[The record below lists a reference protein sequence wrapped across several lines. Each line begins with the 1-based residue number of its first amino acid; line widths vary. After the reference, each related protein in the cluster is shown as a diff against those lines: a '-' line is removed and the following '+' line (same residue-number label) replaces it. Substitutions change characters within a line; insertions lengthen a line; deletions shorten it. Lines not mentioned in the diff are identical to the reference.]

1 MLQVMAKCK
10 EVDLNTLYRA
20 NIRLYVRTWYYLYRE
35 TSSTSSLM
43 LPEDIWLVSV
53 SHHWSYSLSRSH
65 LVVVSFTVASHTSSS
80 VNLADKMAEKSG
92 KTGAISAGQSMQ
104 VEQFSA
110 LNGVKSCLIWKLFV
124 LHKCTH
130 RRLLALHTYYKNEA
144 RWGIYRS

>member
-1 MLQVMAKCK
+1 MLQVMAKCT
-10 EVDLNTLYRA
+10 EVDLNTLYRDKYP
-20 NIRLYVRTWYYLYRE
+20 LYVRTWYHLYRE
-35 TSSTSSLM
+35 TSSTSSFNAARRHLTCF
-43 LPEDIWLVSV
+43 I

-65 LVVVSFTVASHTSSS
+65 LFVVSFTVASHTSSS

-124 LHKCTH
+124 LHKCTY

-144 RWGIYRS
+144 RWRIYRP